1 MQYTGIDRSAEM
13 SPNQIAAENARFMT
27 RVYGWMTVGIAVT
40 GFISYQI
47 AQDERLVQIIL
58 GNRILFYGLI
68 IVQLVAVLGL
78 SMLIRKMNSFV
89 AGAIYLLYAA
99 LTGTTLSI
107 IFFVYTQSSI
117 AQVFAL
123 TSFAFAGLSSFG
135 AITKRDLGPIGSFC
149 TMGLFGLVGY
159 GLLSLFFPGMMSG
172 VADRVYGVVGVIVFS
187 GLTAYDTQRI
197 KAMNIIGNEGTDEDR
212 KEAIFG
218 ALTLYLDFINLF
230 LSLLRLFGKRR

>member
-1 MQYTGIDRSAEM
+1 MQYTGIDRSVEM
-13 SPNQIAAENARFMT
+13 NANQIAAENARFMS
-27 RVYGWMTVGIAVT
+27 RVYGWMTVGIALT
-40 GFISYQI
+40 GVISYQI
-47 AQDERLVQIIL
+47 SQNEGVAQTIL
-58 GNRILFYGLI
+58 GNRAIFYGLI
-68 IVQLVAVLGL
+68 IAQLVAVFGL
-78 SMLIRKMNSFV
+78 AMLIRRINSYV
-89 AGAIYLLYAA
+89 AAAVYLLYAT
-99 LTGTTLSI
+99 LTGATLSV

-135 AITKRDLGPIGSFC
+135 AITKRDLGPVGSFC
-149 TMGLFGLVGY
+149 TMGLFGLVGF
-159 GLLSLFFPGMMSG
+159 GLLSLFFPSMMTG